1 MGIRFNGVG
10 LVVSTCP
17 NLIPTPSM
25 LSYAISSKG
34 LPSRLLTMSTFERVC
49 VRGTFARVSFVEQP
63 PFAKH
68 ASMLLQKATAFRA
81 TLIKALSDAE
91 VSFYVDTVCSHSATW
106 NLNITEFTKGK
117 YNNTIARVA
126 THV

>member
-1 MGIRFNGVG
+1 
-10 LVVSTCP
+10 
-17 NLIPTPSM
+17 
-25 LSYAISSKG
+25 
-34 LPSRLLTMSTFERVC
+34 MSTFERVC
-49 VRGTFARVSFVEQP
+49 ILGTFARVSFVEQP

-117 YNNTIARVA
+117 RRASTRKRLRQIIMADSQTCFYLKVDNRVSLKV
-126 THV
+126 TQP